1 MQDQVTAISVSD
13 TILVKPSTGRGHAA
27 WSYLIAV
34 ACLALVVVS
43 QVAKP
48 HVGHRALWIVCAVVI
63 LCWVAAG
70 FATLSRTPRISW
82 LVMAGSLC
90 ASIAAASARF
100 ADANGAHGVA
110 QIVATL
116 AAPLAMAV
124 SVHVLLALPD
134 GLLGARARQVTA
146 GLWYLVALVLGSYL
160 ATTTHVFVPWPVA
173 VGWILAIASTLPGL
187 YSRYVA
193 ATAAGRQ
200 SIQCLAVGV
209 VGAAIIAILAVT
221 LHLLVAWPNSPTV
234 TLLAC
239 TALLPLGLVAGTS
252 RFASRADRLL
262 VHMLTIFGL
271 VFVVAAA
278 YLIALRGLG
287 KAPKN
292 STDREILWWA
302 MIAGVGASVI
312 YLGVRGRF
320 ARMATGLTY
329 GAREAP
335 DEVVRT
341 FGSRLTRAIPMDEL
355 LLQLVESLRKTL
367 VLTSAEIYTGTGE
380 ILDLTVS
387 VPDQGKRQLIISG
400 DERAVI
406 ARAGVSGNA
415 WASVWIPGISVGR
428 AAGPLRVAPISHA
441 GELLGVIVVNRREGA
456 VAFREEDDRVLT
468 ELTRQVALAMHNAQ
482 LDSALQGSLDELRRQ
497 ADELRASRA
506 RVVASGDAERRKVE
520 RNLHDG
526 AQQHLVAL
534 AINLRL
540 AKDVVEEDPK
550 AAVEMLEDLGIAV
563 QDTIK
568 ELRELAHGIYPPLLV
583 DSGLT
588 EALKAVANR
597 SPLDVELTTEG
608 IGRYGRD
615 IEAAIY
621 FCCLEALQNAGKHAP
636 ESRVELRIWEESGGL
651 LFEVSDNGPGFD
663 IEKAKQGHG
672 YVNMMDRLGAIGG
685 AVRWESQLGIGTTIR
700 GSVPLS

>member
-1 MQDQVTAISVSD
+1 MTITDQT
-13 TILVKPSTGRGHAA
+13 LVVAPEGRSHAA
-27 WSYLIAV
+27 WSYLV
-34 ACLALVVVS
+34 ALASIALVVVS

-70 FATLSRTPRISW
+70 FSTLTRTPRISW
-82 LVMAGSLC
+82 LVMAGALC
-90 ASIAAASARF
+90 ASVAAASARI
-100 ADANGAHGVA
+100 ADADAGHGTAHV
-110 QIVATL
+110 IATL

-124 SVHVLLALPD
+124 SVHVLLSLPD
-134 GLLGARARQVTA
+134 GLLGARSRQVTA
-146 GLWYLVALVLGSYL
+146 ALWYAVALVLGSYL

-173 VGWILAIASTLPGL
+173 VGWIIAIASTLPGL
-187 YSRYVA
+187 YVRYVA
-193 ATAAGRQ
+193 ASAAGRQ

-209 VGAAIIAILAVT
+209 VLAAIIAIITLT
-221 LHLLVAWPNSPTV
+221 LHLLVAWPASATV
-234 TLLAC
+234 ALLAS

-252 RFASRADRLL
+252 PFASRADRLL
-262 VHMLTIFGL
+262 VHILTVLGL
-271 VFVVAAA
+271 VIVVSLT
-278 YLIALRGLG
+278 YLVALRALG
-287 KAPKN
+287 KTPKN

-302 MIAGVGASVI
+302 MVAGAAASVI
-312 YLGVRGRF
+312 YLAVRGRF

-380 ILDLTVS
+380 VLELTVS
-387 VPDQGKRQLIISG
+387 VPDLGTRSLVVSG

-415 WASVWIPGISVGR
+415 WASVWIPSISVGR
-428 AAGPLRVAPISHA
+428 ATGPLRVAPISHG
-441 GELLGVIVVNRREGA
+441 GELLGVIVVTRREGA

-468 ELTRQVALAMHNAQ
+468 ELTRQVGLAMHNAQ
-482 LDSALQGSLDELRRQ
+482 LDTALQGSLDELRRQ

-506 RVVASGDAERRKVE
+506 RVVASGDAERRRVE

-550 AAVEMLEDLGIAV
+550 AAVEMLEDLGVAV

-588 EALKAVANR
+588 EALRAVANR

-621 FCCLEALQNAGKHAP
+621 FCCLEALQNAGKHAT
-636 ESRVELRIWEESGGL
+636 EARVSVRIWEESGGL

-663 IEKAKQGHG
+663 INKAKQGHG

-685 AVRWESQLGIGTTIR
+685 AVRWESVVGEGTTIR

>member
-1 MQDQVTAISVSD
+1 VQDQVTAIAIDD
-13 TILVKPSTGRGHAA
+13 TVLVEPSTGRGHAL
-27 WSYLIAV
+27 WSYLIGLACV
-34 ACLALVVVS
+34 ALIVISL
-43 QVAKP
+43 VAKP
-48 HVGHRALWIVCAVVI
+48 HVGHRTLWIVCAVVI

-70 FATLSRTPRISW
+70 LATLSRAPRISW
-82 LVMAGSLC
+82 LVMAGSLA
-90 ASIAAASARF
+90 ASVAAASARI
-100 ADANGAHGVA
+100 ADADGAHGLA
-110 QIVATL
+110 QVVATL

-124 SVHVLLALPD
+124 SVHVLLSLPD
-134 GLLGARARQVTA
+134 GVLGARPRQVTA
-146 GLWYLVALVLGSYL
+146 GLWYVVALVLGAYL

-173 VGWILAIASTLPGL
+173 LGWIVAVASTLPGL
-187 YSRYVA
+187 YARYVGA
-193 ATAAGRQ
+193 SAAGRQ

-209 VGAAIIAILAVT
+209 VLAASIAIIAVS
-221 LHLLVAWPNSPTV
+221 LHWLVAWPSSVTV
-234 TLLAC
+234 TLLAT

-262 VHMLTIFGL
+262 VHLLTVLGL
-271 VFVVAAA
+271 VVVVSVA

-287 KAPKN
+287 KPPKN
-292 STDREILWWA
+292 TTDREVLWWA
-302 MIAGVGASVI
+302 MVAGAAASVV

-380 ILDLTVS
+380 LMDLTVS
-387 VPDQGKRQLIISG
+387 VPDLGKRSLVVSG

-415 WASVWIPGISVGR
+415 WASVWIPSISVGR
-428 AAGPLRVAPISHA
+428 SAGPLRVAPISHA
-441 GELLGVIVVNRREGA
+441 GELLGVIVVSRREGA

-468 ELTRQVALAMHNAQ
+468 ELTRQVGLAMHNAQ
-482 LDSALQGSLDELRRQ
+482 LDTALQGSLDELRRQ

-506 RVVASGDAERRKVE
+506 RVVASGDAERRRVE

-550 AAVEMLEDLGIAV
+550 AAVEMLEDLGVAV

-588 EALKAVANR
+588 EALRAVANR

-608 IGRYGRD
+608 IERYGRD

-636 ESRVELRIWEESGGL
+636 ESRVIVRIWEESGGL

-663 IEKAKQGHG
+663 IVKAKQGHG

-685 AVRWESQLGIGTTIR
+685 AVRWESQVGHGTTIR